1 MHTLFMIEMSV
12 RKTMP
17 LSSSFLALFLMQPKI
32 FSSGKEN
39 ETMFTQI
46 SLMGRVTADLEIQTS
61 ANGTD
66 YIQFNVA
73 VNKGF
78 GEQEHPNF
86 YQCVLF
92 GKATERISKAGVR
105 KGSLLFIT
113 GDLDLVEFTRK
124 SDGSKGMI
132 PKITVYDWNYVP
144 SGKRTEGSNTNTDSG
159 APTPASADD
168 GFMNAE
174 DCGENGLPFG

>member
-1 MHTLFMIEMSV
+1 
-12 RKTMP
+12 
-17 LSSSFLALFLMQPKI
+17 
-32 FSSGKEN
+32 
-39 ETMFTQI
+39 MFTQI

-61 ANGTD
+61 AGGTD

-73 VNKGF
+73 VNKGY

-92 GKATERISKAGVR
+92 GKATERISRAGVR

-113 GDLDLVEFTRK
+113 GDLDLVEFTRR
-124 SDGSKGMI
+124 SDGTKGMI

-144 SGKRTEGSNTNTDSG
+144 SGKRTEGSNANTDSG
-159 APTPASADD
+159 APAPADADD

-174 DCGENGLPFG
+174 DCGENGLPFD

>member
-1 MHTLFMIEMSV
+1 
-12 RKTMP
+12 
-17 LSSSFLALFLMQPKI
+17 
-32 FSSGKEN
+32 
-39 ETMFTQI
+39 MFTQI

-61 ANGTD
+61 TNGTD

-78 GEQEHPNF
+78 GEQEHANF

-92 GKATERISKAGVR
+92 GKAAERLSKAGVK

-113 GDLDLVEFTRK
+113 GDLDLVEYTRK

-132 PKITVYDWNYVP
+132 PKITVYEWSYVP
-144 SGKRTEGSNTNTDSG
+144 GGKRAENSNANTGSGVPAS
-159 APTPASADD
+159 ASADD
-168 GFMNAE
+168 GFMNVE
-174 DCGENGLPFG
+174 DCGENGLPFN

>member
-1 MHTLFMIEMSV
+1 ML
-12 RKTMP
+12 
-17 LSSSFLALFLMQPKI
+17 
-32 FSSGKEN
+32 
-39 ETMFTQI
+39 TQI
-46 SLMGRVTADLEIQTS
+46 TLMGRVTADLEIQTS
-61 ANGTD
+61 TNGTD

-92 GKATERISKAGVR
+92 GKATERISKAGVK

-124 SDGSKGMI
+124 ADNSKGTI
-132 PKITVYDWNYVP
+132 AKITVHDWSYVP
-144 SGKRTEGSNTNTDSG
+144 TGKRTDNNNANTGSG
-159 APTPASADD
+159 VPAGTDD
-168 GFMNAE
+168 GFMDTE
-174 DCGENGLPFG
+174 DCGEDGLPFN

>member
-1 MHTLFMIEMSV
+1 
-12 RKTMP
+12 
-17 LSSSFLALFLMQPKI
+17 
-32 FSSGKEN
+32 
-39 ETMFTQI
+39 MFTQI

-61 ANGTD
+61 TNGTD

-92 GKATERISKAGVR
+92 GKATERISKAGVK

-124 SDGSKGMI
+124 ADGSKGMI
-132 PKITVYDWNYVP
+132 PKITVYEEDMIDEHFRCSP
-144 SGKRTEGSNTNTDSG
+144 TGRTIKSSCQQHTARNRLRKYPHS
-159 APTPASADD
+159 
-168 GFMNAE
+168 
-174 DCGENGLPFG
+174 